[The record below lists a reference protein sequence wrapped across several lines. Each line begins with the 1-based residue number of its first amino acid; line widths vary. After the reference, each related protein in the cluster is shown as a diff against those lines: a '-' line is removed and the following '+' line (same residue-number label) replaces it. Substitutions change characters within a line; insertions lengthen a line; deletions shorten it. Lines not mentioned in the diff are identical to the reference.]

1 MKRKVIHRVRHCAP
15 RNPKAH
21 RPEGGNDSYRAH
33 PHTQLLSVQLSALSF
48 ILLLLLTSCHARKK
62 LVSPMA
68 HAADYEWMS
77 AKVSGEISLSSQLYL
92 PSVGEGLRRSALSFT
107 GSLRMRRDSTVWLSA
122 SAFMGVENAR
132 IRVTNDSVIVLNR
145 VNQTYLA
152 EPVSTV
158 VQTMQAPSLQELQ
171 AMLLGDGSSD
181 HVEIQWG
188 GYSAKIKYDDIQWD
202 EPTTFPMKINK
213 KYERVKL

>member
-1 MKRKVIHRVRHCAP
+1 
-15 RNPKAH
+15 
-21 RPEGGNDSYRAH
+21 
-33 PHTQLLSVQLSALSF
+33 
-48 ILLLLLTSCHARKK
+48 
-62 LVSPMA
+62 
-68 HAADYEWMS
+68 
-77 AKVSGEISLSSQLYL
+77 
-92 PSVGEGLRRSALSFT
+92 
-107 GSLRMRRDSTVWLSA
+107 
-122 SAFMGVENAR
+122 MGVENAR

-202 EPTTFPMKINK
+202 EPTTFPMKIKK

>member
-1 MKRKVIHRVRHCAP
+1 MKRRTENGERRIENGFFSVFRFPFSVLIIA
-15 RNPKAH
+15 
-21 RPEGGNDSYRAH
+21 
-33 PHTQLLSVQLSALSF
+33 LLFS
-48 ILLLLLTSCHARKK
+48 SCHARKK

-68 HAADYEWMS
+68 HVADYTWMS
-77 AKVSGEISLSSQLYL
+77 AKISGELRTENGELKNDSSF
-92 PSVGEGLRRSALSFT
+92 SVSRFPFSVFSFT

-132 IRVTNDSVIVLNR
+132 VLVTNDSVYVINR

-152 EPVSTV
+152 EPVSAV
-158 VQTMQAPSLQELQ
+158 VQAEQVPSLHEIQT
-171 AMLLGDGSSD
+171 MLLGDGSSD

-188 GYSAKIKYDDIQWD
+188 PYTAKIKYDDIQWD

-213 KYERVKL
+213 KYERIKP